1 MEKLINQTIFK
12 CSYCSRISKSAAG
25 IFRHELSCKK
35 NPHNQSLCSSCKHC
49 KREEHRSEEL
59 VRCKNCFRR
68 HPETDEYGR
77 VMYTTECDLY
87 DEGACD
93 GSQKY
98 IDFICEIDGCKM
110 YSNKIHRLSSDK
122 AKQIKERCDRPMPDA
137 TNECVN
143 YEYDNENY

>member
-1 MEKLINQTIFK
+1 MTDIKTAKKYKL
-12 CSYCSRISKSAAG
+12 
-25 IFRHELSCKK
+25 
-35 NPHNQSLCSSCKHC
+35 
-49 KREEHRSEEL
+49 
-59 VRCKNCFRR
+59 
-68 HPETDEYGR
+68 TDETIQVGGHTLHR
-77 VMYTTECDLY
+77 IEALTDFSNAHKGEKGGFVESEDNLSQSNDCWVY

-137 TNECVN
+137 TKECAN
-143 YEYDNENY
+143 YEYDNENQ